1 MKGGGNNEILV
12 RGNKL
17 LIIRWINS
25 GKPMYNMVIIGNTI
39 VILKSSKRIYF
50 KCKELDYSNH
60 FTIYMYNKSQCTI

>member
-1 MKGGGNNEILV
+1 
-12 RGNKL
+12 
-17 LIIRWINS
+17 
-25 GKPMYNMVIIGNTI
+25 MVIIGNTI